1 MPQIQIEAKTAN
13 RILTNLQT
21 VHYSRPTIHI
31 TAPCWINDPCA
42 PGYDPGTGLYHV
54 FFQCNPYGTE
64 WGNMSWVHVT
74 SKDLLTWNN
83 MPTQP
88 ALSPGKGYDQD
99 GVFTGCF
106 APVANAN
113 NKQLTV
119 FYSSV
124 FKLPFHWSTLPYPRN
139 AAGLGIATSDDGG
152 STWAKSP
159 DNPILNGEPQDV
171 DVTGFRDP
179 YIANWPALDRLR
191 GKNGKSLYGLV
202 SGGIA
207 GLGPT
212 TFLYEIQ
219 PEALGQWDYL
229 GSLVDLSISY
239 QPSEK
244 WGGNYG
250 INWECTNFMTLESNS
265 VSREF
270 LIIGA
275 EGEVERDHINNS
287 IFPAATSPRTV
298 RQQVWMSG
306 NLVKKGD
313 NIKLQFKFG
322 GILDHGSYYAANS
335 FLDPL
340 SNKQIVHG
348 WIPEEDCTDEH
359 ARRKGWN
366 GALSIPREVF
376 LLSIPNVISALSSQ
390 ISEITC
396 VERQLEPNDS
406 TTLHTLGIRPISE
419 MSRLRDNC
427 FWSYEKNETF
437 LPRPNSIQHEHLAVT
452 STPTWELQATI
463 SVATGCETVGF
474 HLRYSKDLSI
484 RTTVFFSL
492 LAETITVDRSAST
505 SYKDINR
512 FPEKGPFTLFKT
524 RDPSTGEEEQER
536 LRIRIIS
543 DGDIL
548 EVYAN
553 DRFALATMVY
563 TCDYEGNN
571 GIAAFATGLDNSAI
585 FEKIS
590 LWDGLNGMEPL
601 GQVQLKN

>member
-1 MPQIQIEAKTAN
+1 MTQTQIEVKT
-13 RILTNLQT
+13 TDLQI
-21 VHYSRPTIHI
+21 VQYHRPTIHI
-31 TAPCWINDPCA
+31 TAPCWINDPCS
-42 PGYDPGTGLYHV
+42 PGYDPNTGLYHV

-74 SKDLLTWNN
+74 SNDLLTWKS
-83 MPTQP
+83 MPDQP
-88 ALSPGKGYDQD
+88 ALSPDKEYDRD

-106 APVANAN
+106 TPVTDVN
-113 NKQLTV
+113 NRQLTV

-124 FKLPFHWSTLPYPRN
+124 CKLPFHWSTLPYPRN
-139 AAGLGIATSDDGG
+139 AAGLALAASDDGG
-152 STWAKSP
+152 LTWTKSP
-159 DNPILNGEPQDV
+159 KNPILQGEPQDV

-179 YIANWPALDRLR
+179 YIASWPTLDRLR
-191 GKNGKSLYGLV
+191 GKNGKSFYGLM

-207 GLGPT
+207 GSGPT

-219 PEALGQWDYL
+219 PEDLAQWDYL
-229 GSLVDLSISY
+229 GPLVDLSTGY
-239 QPSEK
+239 QPSKK

-250 INWECTNFMTLESNS
+250 INWECTNFLTLESNS
-265 VSREF
+265 ISREF

-275 EGEVERDHINNS
+275 EGEVEREHIHS
-287 IFPAATSPRTV
+287 SVSSAATSPRTV

-313 NIKLQFKFG
+313 SIKLQFKFG

-335 FLDPL
+335 FTDPL
-340 SNKQIVHG
+340 SNKRIVHG

-376 LLSIPNVISALSSQ
+376 LLSIPNVISALNSQ
-390 ISEITC
+390 LSEITC
-396 VERQLEPNDS
+396 VERQLELNGS
-406 TTLHTLGIRPISE
+406 TTLHTLGIRPISQ
-419 MSRLRDNC
+419 MSRLRDSC
-427 FWSYEKNETF
+427 LSSYQKNQIF
-437 LPRPNSIQHEHLAVT
+437 LLRPDSIQQEHLTVT
-452 STPTWELQATI
+452 SFPTWELQATI
-463 SVATGCETVGF
+463 SVAAGCETVGF
-474 HLRYSKDLSI
+474 HLRHSNDFLI
-484 RTTVFFSL
+484 HTTVVFSL

-505 SYKDINR
+505 PYTDTNK
-512 FPEKGPFTLFKT
+512 FPEKGSFTLFKF
-524 RDPSTGEEEQER
+524 RDPSNGKEEQER

-563 TCDYEGNN
+563 SYDYESNN
-571 GIAAFATGLDNSAI
+571 GITAFATGLDNKAI
-585 FEKIS
+585 IEKIS
-590 LWDGLNGMEPL
+590 VWDGLNGMEPL
-601 GQVQLKN
+601 GHAQL